1 MNYFETL
8 PKVTT
13 IDYNGNNI
21 LMTNLMVRSE
31 ILPSL
36 LKNPLLFYS
45 YDIQDGDSPE
55 IIATKYYDNP
65 YRYWIVLFANQMI
78 DPQWDWPMNSSVF
91 GSYIKNKYTSDCAT
105 FYNVSESSVTSAQ
118 ILSYTQGQIKYYVK
132 SISTVDNSTNKKNI
146 LNYRIDFDEYQST
159 QENTIVKTF
168 TTGAQVTQ
176 TVSKYTESYYDYEM
190 NLNESRRSIYLVNA
204 IYVSEFELQFYNLMK
219 M

>member
-8 PKVTT
+8 PKVNT
-13 IDYNGNNI
+13 IDYKGNSI
-21 LMTNLMVRSE
+21 LMTNLMIRSE

-78 DPQWDWPMNSSVF
+78 DPQWDWPMNSSLF
-91 GSYIKNKYTSDCAT
+91 STFIKNKYTPDCAI

-118 ILSYTQGQIKYYVK
+118 ILSYTQSQIKYYVK
-132 SISTVDNSTNKKNI
+132 TISTVDNSTNKKNV
-146 LNYRIDFDEYQST
+146 LNYRIDFNEYRSI

-168 TTGAQVTQ
+168 TTGSQVTQ

-204 IYVSEFELQFYNLMK
+204 IYVSEFELQFYNLMN

>member
-132 SISTVDNSTNKKNI
+132 SISTLDNSTNKKNI

>member
-1 MNYFETL
+1 MKYFNTL
-8 PKVTT
+8 PKIITS
-13 IDYNGNNI
+13 DYNDSVII
-21 LMTNLMVRSE
+21 LTNLLARANIIPE
-31 ILPSL
+31 A
-36 LKNPLLFYS
+36 LKSPLLYYT
-45 YDIQDGDSPE
+45 YDIQEGDTPEIVAHKYYGDS
-55 IIATKYYDNP
+55 

-132 SISTVDNSTNKKNI
+132 SISTLDNSTNKKNI